1 MSIDT
6 MQLVLCRGLV
16 DRAFLSTLLNAPETA
31 LAAYNLSPAET
42 AVLAGP
48 DVTSLSDLARAVES
62 WRRGEMIPATAP
74 ALAFSR

>member
-16 DRAFLSTLLNAPETA
+16 DRAFLSTLLSAPDVA
-31 LAAYNLSPAET
+31 LAPYDLSPAEA
-42 AVLAGP
+42 AVFSRAHAA
-48 DVTSLSDLARAVES
+48 SLSDLARAVEA
-62 WRRGEMIPATAP
+62 WRRGELSPAGAP